1 MKRICPLVSGCL
13 LWAQVVSSAAAGQ
26 LYYSK
31 REFVSDSTGL
41 LESYA
46 DGDWYRGSGVVARDS
61 KLIYSCAHL
70 FYEAGE
76 WSTDYNFYRACD
88 DYYYPEESTAVS
100 PRGLHYF
107 TSYSSAVD
115 SYGSDSNRAFAS
127 DFTVLYGNSSFG
139 KPVGWWSRG
148 APVLQSSRLK
158 RIVGYPSEIDYTG
171 ASGRCYQHST
181 GWFGYGAYQIRG
193 GYHEFDDVSTGS
205 GNSGGPI
212 FVQDDSGD
220 DFLAGILVSGTRRTA
235 GVVALDLST
244 HTMAG
249 YALGLKDKTLTFSNT
264 IGYKLPDGSVPYSKI
279 PLRVSGFS
287 GSVAR
292 LKLNL
297 SVSTQRRGDL
307 DVYLKSPGGRIRWI
321 SKRSGDSADNLNI
334 IGANLT
340 KTFFGSQ
347 PNGTWELRIRDAV
360 KGTRAT
366 FVRASLT
373 VSAL

>member
-1 MKRICPLVSGCL
+1 MKPNLPLVSGCL
-13 LWAQVVSSAAAGQ
+13 LWAATSFASAGQ

-31 REFVSDSTGL
+31 RDFVSESTGL
-41 LESYA
+41 LESKTA
-46 DGDWYRGSGVVARDS
+46 GDWYRGSGVVARDK

-76 WSTDYNFYRACD
+76 WATDYNFYRACD
-88 DYYYPEESTAVS
+88 DYYYPDESTGVS

-107 TSYSSAVD
+107 TSYSSGVD
-115 SYGSDSNRAFAS
+115 AYGSDSNRAFAS

-139 KPVGWWSRG
+139 SPVGWWSKG
-148 APVLQSSRLK
+148 GPVLRSSRLK
-158 RIVGYPSEIDYTG
+158 QIVGYPSEIDYTG
-171 ASGRCYQHST
+171 VTGRCYQHST
-181 GWFGYGAYQIRG
+181 GLFSYGAYQLRG

-220 DFLAGILVSGTRRTA
+220 DYLAGILVSGTRRSA

-264 IGYKLPDGSVPYSKI
+264 TGYKLPDGSATYSSF

-287 GSVAR
+287 GSVSK

-297 SVSTQRRGDL
+297 SVSTKRRGDL
-307 DVYLKSPGGRIRWI
+307 DVYLKSPAGRVRWI
-321 SKRSGDSADNLNI
+321 SKRSGGSLDNLEI
-334 IGANLT
+334 IGTNLT
-340 KTFFGSQ
+340 STYYGSQ
-347 PNGTWELRIRDAV
+347 PNGNWELRIRDAV
-360 KGTRAT
+360 PGTRAT
-366 FVRASLT
+366 FVKASLV